1 MNDGLI
7 PQRYARA
14 LYKFALERNNATA
27 VYEEMKQV
35 ADSFESAPALQRV
48 MTNPFVDR
56 ERKEKLLVSAAGDK
70 VEDDYRRFVKLVLDH
85 NREAYAYCMALDY
98 RRIYRDVNH
107 IAQVVITTAAELPE
121 EEMAKIK
128 GVVSDAF
135 KGYTLE
141 FSSRINPDLIGGFIV
156 DVNSTRMDASI
167 SNELE
172 QLRQKLL
179 SSN

>member
-27 VYEEMKQV
+27 VYEEMKVV
-35 ADSFESAPALQRV
+35 ADSFESTPALQKV
-48 MTNPFVDR
+48 MTNPFVGR
-56 ERKEKLLVSAAGDK
+56 ERKEQLLVSAAGDK
-70 VEDDYRRFVKLVLDH
+70 VEDDYRRFVKLILNH
-85 NREAYAYCMALDY
+85 GREAFAYTMALDY
-98 RRIYRDVNH
+98 RRLYREVNH
-107 IAQVVITTAAELPE
+107 IAQVVITTAAGLPE
-121 EEMAKIK
+121 GEMAKIK

-141 FSSRINPDLIGGFIV
+141 FSSRVNPDLIGGFVV

>member
-7 PQRYARA
+7 PQRYAKA
-14 LYKFALERNNATA
+14 LYKYALEKNNTAA
-27 VYEEMKQV
+27 VYDEMKQV
-35 ADSFESAPALQRV
+35 VASFESLPDLQKV
-48 MTNPFVDR
+48 MTNPFVGRD
-56 ERKEKLLVSAAGDK
+56 RKEKLLISAAGDK

-85 NREAYAYCMALDY
+85 NREEYAYTMALDY
-98 RRIYRDVNH
+98 RRIYREAH
-107 IAQVVITTAAELPE
+107 QIAQVVLTTAAELPSAE
-121 EEMAKIK
+121 TDKIK
-128 GVVSDAF
+128 AVVEAAF

-141 FSSRINPDLIGGFIV
+141 FTQRINPDIIGGFVV

-172 QLRQKLL
+172 QLRLKLL